1 VADDDVL
8 DVLNQVASE
17 IGRSLAGLDDWGL
30 VDGTH
35 EGQYRHD
42 VVADRIAL
50 ELLDRA
56 GFGVLSEESG
66 PRDLDRPITVVIDP
80 VDGSTNASKGLPWW
94 ATSLCA
100 VDTQGPL
107 AAVVV
112 NQATGTRYEAIRG
125 AGARCDGKNISPS
138 RATTISGSIIAS
150 NGYPRRYLGWAQFR
164 CMGAAALDLCAVA
177 AGSFD
182 AFIDC
187 GGQSLAPWDYLGA
200 LLICTE
206 AGARVGEAYG
216 RDPVVVE
223 QGPRRTIV
231 AAATPDLLAESIAAR
246 VDTGPDPR

>member
-30 VDGTH
+30 VAGTH
-35 EGQYRHD
+35 DGQYRHD
-42 VVADRIAL
+42 VIADKVAL

-56 GFGVLSEESG
+56 GFGVVSEES
-66 PRDLDRPITVVIDP
+66 PSRDLDRPITVVIDP

-100 VDTQGPL
+100 VDAEGPL

-125 AGARCDGKNISPS
+125 AGARCDGKAVHPS
-138 RATTISGSIIAS
+138 GATTLSGSIIAS
-150 NGYPRRYLGWAQFR
+150 NGYPRRYFGWSQFR

-177 AGSFD
+177 TGSFD

-200 LLICTE
+200 LLVCTE
-206 AGARVGEAYG
+206 AGASVGEAYG
-216 RDPVVVE
+216 RDPIVVE
-223 QGPRRTIV
+223 HGPRRTIV
-231 AAATPDLLAESIAAR
+231 AAATPELLAESIAAR